1 MITFL
6 QTLAEKATV
15 MKYKAKKSKET
26 KKCTT
31 YKGIETFI
39 ECRKGDSYTLR
50 PQNPSHLFAFK
61 SFVKN
66 AHSLNV
72 NYIKSYKPRYA
83 RA

>member
-1 MITFL
+1 MYYV
-6 QTLAEKATV
+6 E
-15 MKYKAKKSKET
+15 
-26 KKCTT
+26 
-31 YKGIETFI
+31 GNRI

-72 NYIKSYKPRYA
+72 NYIKIYKPRYA
-83 RA
+83 RALDILGGGGVSRLKKCAFGKR